1 MFEYFARVHEIID
14 GDTLDVSV
22 DLGFHIQHIIRLRL
36 YGIDTPELKS
46 KDANERQLA
55 NLAAKKLTDLL
66 EGKVVTV
73 KTHKSSDKY
82 GRYLAEIIHDGVN
95 INKLLLTEGLAKEY
109 YGGKKS

>member
-14 GDTLDVSV
+14 GDTLDVSI

-46 KDANERQLA
+46 KDVNERQLA
-55 NLAAKKLTDLL
+55 NLAAKKLIDLL

>member
-14 GDTLDVSV
+14 GDTVDVSI
-22 DLGFHIQHIIRLRL
+22 DLGFHIQHIVRIRL
-36 YGIDTPELKS
+36 YGIDAPEVKS
-46 KDANERQLA
+46 KDISERQLA
-55 NLAAKKLTDLL
+55 NEATKKLTELI

-82 GRYLAEIIHDGVN
+82 GRYLAEIICDGIN

-109 YGGKKS
+109 YGGKKQ